1 MNSVYIE
8 ITDVC
13 NLHCSFCPC
22 GIKAAQSNVGT
33 HSSRTF
39 MPSELFEKCIAGA
52 EEIGAENVFFHVL
65 GEPTLHPGFGLYVKK
80 LEKTPL
86 KLTLTTNGTTIA
98 RASHLILPSEAVR
111 QVNFSTHAY
120 AELPADEAASRL
132 QDVLDFCRIAIVA
145 RPDLY
150 INLRLWNVGAEDA
163 APWNNYMLSHIN
175 ETFGT
180 DVNPGHFCSRHKSF
194 NVTGRLYLHE
204 DTRFEWPK
212 LDERREARDERG
224 AVLGERRE
232 TRDERGTVLDERRE
246 TRDERGAVLG
256 ERRETRDERGTVL
269 DERRETVAS
278 NDRSQVVKG
287 SCRALDTHVAILH
300 DGRVVACC
308 LDHSGQITLGNIQ
321 EQSLAEIIASPLAQN
336 LREGFEKHELRHPF
350 CQMCSYCKR
359 FK

>member
-22 GIKAAQSNVGT
+22 GIKATQSNVGT

-120 AELPADEAASRL
+120 AELPASEAASRL

-212 LDERREARDERG
+212 LDERRE
-224 AVLGERRE
+224 
-232 TRDERGTVLDERRE
+232 
-246 TRDERGAVLG
+246 
-256 ERRETRDERGTVL
+256 
-269 DERRETVAS
+269 TVAS

-336 LREGFEKHELRHPF
+336 LKEGFEKHELRHPF
-350 CQMCSYCKR
+350 CQTCSYCKR